1 MSKFDSIAVGRY
13 FKAAGA
19 SYKKTAP
26 GIYVSLESPD
36 IEIYWDP
43 MFDARIEGVGAPSDG
58 KPVNTED
65 KFITNPQT
73 RLVTP
78 NPNYKYRTAEAAFAE
93 LWGSALFDCGPE
105 DYEIMVKKAIEA
117 VRFMKAKELM

>member
-26 GIYVSLESPD
+26 GIYVSLESLG

-43 MFDARIEGVGAPSDG
+43 MFDARIEGVEIPSEG
-58 KPVNTED
+58 PVNTED

-73 RLVTP
+73 RLTTL

-93 LWGSALFDCGPE
+93 LWGSALFDCGPD

-117 VRFMKAKELM
+117 VRFMKSKELL